1 MFDKGNEDYRRHS
14 GISEFILQRARE
26 EYGPKVTHEDV
37 FFYVYGLL
45 HSLDYPPSYSSRF
58 DALSALSLTL
68 TSITTLCYNF
78 FVLMEKEQIINKK
91 RHMRVYLDNCC
102 YNRPFDI
109 QTQTAIKIESDA
121 KLLIQGLMRT
131 GVLEYAW
138 SFMLRMEVSR
148 NPDYQRKKAIQDWA
162 NGAAIDIPPSVAI
175 RLRASDLMRYGIKS
189 ADAIHLACAE
199 QADCDWFF
207 TVDRG
212 ILKKLK
218 RLGEMRVENP
228 VEFVLEGIR

>member
-1 MFDKGNEDYRRHS
+1 
-14 GISEFILQRARE
+14 
-26 EYGPKVTHEDV
+26 
-37 FFYVYGLL
+37 
-45 HSLDYPPSYSSRF
+45 
-58 DALSALSLTL
+58 
-68 TSITTLCYNF
+68 
-78 FVLMEKEQIINKK
+78 MEKEQIINKK

-148 NPDYQRKKAIQDWA
+148 NPDYQRKKAIQNWA

-199 QADCDWFF
+199 QAECDWFF

-218 RLGEMRVENP
+218 RLGEMRVANP

>member
-1 MFDKGNEDYRRHS
+1 
-14 GISEFILQRARE
+14 
-26 EYGPKVTHEDV
+26 
-37 FFYVYGLL
+37 
-45 HSLDYPPSYSSRF
+45 
-58 DALSALSLTL
+58 
-68 TSITTLCYNF
+68 
-78 FVLMEKEQIINKK
+78 MEKEQIINKT

-175 RLRASDLMRYGIKS
+175 I
-189 ADAIHLACAE
+189 
-199 QADCDWFF
+199 F

-212 ILKKLK
+212 ILKKLR
-218 RLGEMRVENP
+218 RLGEMRVANP